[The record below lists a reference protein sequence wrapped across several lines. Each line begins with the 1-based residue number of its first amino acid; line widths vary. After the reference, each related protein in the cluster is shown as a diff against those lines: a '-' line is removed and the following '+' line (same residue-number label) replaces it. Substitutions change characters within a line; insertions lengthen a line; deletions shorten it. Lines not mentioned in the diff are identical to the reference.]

1 MSSETSWT
9 DKAKKLVAY
18 HSEAQDFIRRAG
30 DELPVSPDDALT
42 LGRLWEEADGL
53 DELVCTLLDQLNN
66 DLLKG
71 EAEFDTTRGASVRRS
86 RLDQQET
93 LFYDCTWSLT
103 WGGCSVVV
111 NLSVEGKT
119 SLYEA
124 QVAAGSANEVHPVS
138 HPISESALKAALVS
152 AYVAEATRSPAQ

>member
-9 DKAKKLVAY
+9 DRAKKLVA
-18 HSEAQDFIRRAG
+18 HHRDAQDFIRRAA
-30 DELPVSPDDALT
+30 DQLPVSQDDALA
-42 LGRLWEEADGL
+42 LSRLWMEADAL

-66 DLLKG
+66 DLLEG

-103 WGGCSVVV
+103 WEGCSVVV
-111 NLSVEGKT
+111 NLSVEAKT

-152 AYVAEATRSPAQ
+152 AYVAEATKSSAR

>member
-9 DKAKKLVAY
+9 DEARKLVEY
-18 HSEAQDFIRRAG
+18 HPQAQDFIRRAG
-30 DELPVSPDDALT
+30 DELPVSQDDVLALC
-42 LGRLWEEADGL
+42 RLWVEADAL

-93 LFYDCTWSLT
+93 LFYDCAWSLT
-103 WGGCSVVV
+103 WEGCSVAV
-111 NLSVEGKT
+111 NLSVEAKT

-124 QVAAGSANEVHPVS
+124 QVAAGSANEAHPVS
-138 HPISESALKAALVS
+138 HPISESALEAALVS
-152 AYVAEATRSPAQ
+152 AYVAETTRSSTQ